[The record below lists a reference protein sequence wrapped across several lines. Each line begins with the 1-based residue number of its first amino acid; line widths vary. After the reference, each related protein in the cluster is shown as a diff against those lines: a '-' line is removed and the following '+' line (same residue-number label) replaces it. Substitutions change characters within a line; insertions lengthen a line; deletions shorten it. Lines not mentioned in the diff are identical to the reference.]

1 MFWLAGFGDPKTFQR
16 WQKFRNGEATVE
28 MQSVVSPSRDAL
40 SDFGSRE
47 SEVIIVSIGEAL
59 PAERESASFAD
70 GI

>member
-1 MFWLAGFGDPKTFQR
+1 MFRLAGFGDPKTFER
-16 WQKFRNGEATVE
+16 RKEFGDGEAAVE